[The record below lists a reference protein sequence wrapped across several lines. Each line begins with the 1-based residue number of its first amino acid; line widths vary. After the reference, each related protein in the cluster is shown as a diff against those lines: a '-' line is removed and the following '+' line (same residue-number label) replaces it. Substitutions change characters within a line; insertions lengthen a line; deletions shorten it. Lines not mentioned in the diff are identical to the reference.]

1 MYLQI
6 TRIKR
11 KVYSEDNYNNIIKQ
25 IRLCLDDWT
34 PVKFIKQTDE
44 ILEKFK
50 EIKIEVAF
58 NDVKEYLTEKDM
70 NKIFDVYQ
78 KEKSLFDNTN

>member
-25 IRLCLDDWT
+25 IKLTLDDWT
-34 PVKFIKQTDE
+34 YIKFIKQTDE
-44 ILEKFK
+44 ILDKFK
-50 EIKIEVAF
+50 AIKIEVSF
-58 NDVKEYLTEKDM
+58 DDIKEYLTEKDM
-70 NKIFDVYQ
+70 NKIFEVYQ
-78 KEKSLFDNTN
+78 KEKTLFDNTN